1 MRLVKYK
8 LEMVKEASCN
18 YGGKE
23 YSIKNPWD
31 IYKALLDVYR
41 LDKQAEEV
49 FYCICLDTKCKIIGI
64 HEVSRGTLSSSLV
77 NPREV
82 FKRALLNNAG
92 KIILAHNH
100 PSGSPDYSKCDK
112 DVTKRLINAGEILDV
127 EVLDHVIVGDG
138 TYFSFKENN
147 ILF

>member
-18 YGGKE
+18 YGGKD
-23 YSIKNPWD
+23 YIIKNPWD
-31 IYKALLDVYR
+31 IYKALIEVYKMN
-41 LDKQAEEV
+41 KQSEEV
-49 FYCICLDTKCKIIGI
+49 LFCICLDVKGKIIGI

-77 NPREV
+77 NSREV
-82 FKRALLNNAG
+82 FKRALINNAN

-100 PSGSPDYSKCDK
+100 PSGDISPSEADK
-112 DVTKRLINAGEILDV
+112 NSTNKLIKAGKILDI
-127 EVLDHVIVGDG
+127 EVLDHIIIGDG

-147 ILF
+147 IF